1 MSDEHTTQ
9 TEQEYPLEVLEENL
23 PVIANQPMIA
33 EEKLNEIGQ
42 EYNAIIPQLN
52 AEGFSALKRA
62 YEHSAGLVSMIH
74 EQAKFA
80 RALMRVVLEYRRQ
93 RDNVLE
99 ELTVITESAKNP
111 YMSGHAIVER
121 IVEEVQEDSYAGFWE
136 QMPYAIAEAM
146 GSEWSHMDADDLY
159 NVLTLDL
166 SYDDAEYMLGISNEQ
181 VFAFRKRLLELLD
194 TLRLEQFPA
203 DEAESAAS
211 DQEAAV

>member
-1 MSDEHTTQ
+1 VSDEHTTQ

-52 AEGFSALKRA
+52 AEGFSALERA

-80 RALMRVVLEYRRQ
+80 QALMRVVLEYRRQ

-111 YMSGHAIVER
+111 YMSGHAIVKR
-121 IVEEVQEDSYAGFWE
+121 IVEEVQEDSYVGFWE

-166 SYDDAEYMLGISNEQ
+166 SYEDAEYMIGIGTEQ
-181 VFAFRKRLLELLD
+181 VIEFRKRLLKLLD
-194 TLRLEQFPA
+194 MLRLEEFPVE
-203 DEAESAAS
+203 EAESAAS